1 MVRNTSAMQEDPSST
16 PGSGRS
22 LGEGIDYPLQY
33 SWVPLVAQ
41 LVKNPPA
48 MWETWVLSLGWEEDP
63 WGTDGNPFPYSCLE
77 SPRGQRSLAGC
88 SPGGHR
94 ESDRTEWLRTGQHK
108 VDLQRP
114 VSFMRGKVNQLYIHI
129 YPLFR
134 RLFSHI
140 GHYRMLSSFLCCKVG
155 PYSCLFYI

>member
-1 MVRNTSAMQEDPSST
+1 MECSWFWASLVAQMVRNPSAMQEDSSST

-22 LGEGIDYPLQY
+22 PGEGIDYPLQY
-33 SWVPLVAQ
+33 FWVPLVAQ

-63 WGTDGNPFPYSCLE
+63 WAMDGNPFLYSCLK

-88 SPGGHR
+88 SPRGHK

-114 VSFMRGKVNQLYIHI
+114 VSFRCTAKWISYIYTYIH
-129 YPLFR
+129 
-134 RLFSHI
+134 
-140 GHYRMLSSFLCCKVG
+140 SFIDYF
-155 PYSCLFYI
+155 PI